1 MNKMRVAVIGLGVMG
16 RQHLR
21 IYKEMEGVEVAAV
34 HDVNA
39 AFARKIGEE
48 YGVEVVEDAER
59 LFAMEQLDAVSICTS
74 DEHHYALAK
83 LACQYGK
90 HVLMEKPLATDIG
103 QASDI
108 VKLVR
113 ESGIIMMVG
122 HTLRWDARYYRA
134 YEAVRS
140 GAVGAPL
147 HLFARRLN
155 SYANGKRIQGR
166 TSVLKFLGV
175 HDIDAIEWVTGD
187 RIVEVYTVEVHD
199 RLREYGTSDASLST
213 LKFASGAVGLYEC
226 GWVLPDHYSEID
238 AKLDIV
244 GTTGVVNVH
253 VLDQNIKVHTE
264 TRVQYPDTAYGV
276 ELYGQLSGIM
286 REELFSFVQAV
297 RSGAEPPI
305 SVEEAYRAVYIADCM
320 ERSAREGRPIA
331 IEGRLP

>member
-1 MNKMRVAVIGLGVMG
+1 MEKMRTAVIGLGVMG

-21 IYKEMEGVEVAAV
+21 IYKEMEGVELVAV
-34 HDVNA
+34 HDINESY
-39 AFARKIGEE
+39 ARQVGEE
-48 YGVEVVEDAER
+48 YGVQAVSSAEQ
-59 LFAMEQLDAVSICTS
+59 LFAMEELDAVSICTS

-83 LACQYGK
+83 LACKYGK

-108 VKLVR
+108 VRMVR
-113 ESGIIMMVG
+113 DSGIVMMVG
-122 HTLRWDARYYRA
+122 HTLRWDPRYYRA
-134 YEAVRS
+134 YEAVRAGS
-140 GAVGAPL
+140 IGAPL

-166 TSVLKFLGV
+166 TGVLMFLGV

-187 RIVEVYTVEVHD
+187 RIVEVYTVEVSN
-199 RLREYGTSDASLST
+199 RLKEYGTSDASLST

-244 GTTGVVNVH
+244 GTAGVVNVH
-253 VLDQNIKVHTE
+253 VLDQNIKVHTD
-264 TRVQYPDTAYGV
+264 TREHYPDTAYGV
-276 ELYGQLSGIM
+276 ELYGRISGIM
-286 REELFSFVQAV
+286 REELASFAQAV
-297 RSGAEPPI
+297 RSGAKLPI

-320 ERSAREGRPIA
+320 ERSAREGKPVSIGS
-331 IEGRLP
+331 ELP

>member
-1 MNKMRVAVIGLGVMG
+1 MKVAVIGLGVMG

-21 IYKEMEGVEVAAV
+21 IYKEMEGVEVVAV
-34 HDVNA
+34 HDANE
-39 AFARKIGEE
+39 AFARKVGEE
-48 YGVEVVEDAER
+48 FGVGVIADAER

-83 LACQYGK
+83 LACRYGK

-108 VKLVR
+108 VKMVR
-113 ESGIIMMVG
+113 QSGIKMMVG
-122 HTLRWDARYYRA
+122 HTLRWDPRYYRA
-134 YEAVRS
+134 YEAVRG
-140 GAVGAPL
+140 GAVGTPL

-187 RIVEVYTVEVHD
+187 RIVEVYTVEVYD
-199 RLREYGTSDASLST
+199 RLREFATSDASLST

-244 GTTGVVNVH
+244 GTAGVVNLH
-253 VLDQNIKVHTE
+253 VLDQNIKVHTG
-264 TRVQYPDTAYGV
+264 TREQYPDTSYGV
-276 ELYGQLSGIM
+276 ELYGRMSGIM
-286 REELFSFVQAV
+286 REELSSFVRAV
-297 RSGAEPPI
+297 RTGADLPI
-305 SVEEAYRAVYIADCM
+305 TVEEACRSVYIADCM
-320 ERSAREGRPIA
+320 ERSAREGQPIA
-331 IEGRLP
+331 IGSEIP

>member
-1 MNKMRVAVIGLGVMG
+1 MNRMKVAVIGLGVMG

-21 IYKEMEGVEVAAV
+21 IYKEMEGVEVVAV
-34 HDVNA
+34 HDANA
-39 AFARKIGEE
+39 AFARTIGEE
-48 YGVEVVEDAER
+48 FGVDVVEEAER
-59 LFAMEQLDAVSICTS
+59 LFATEALDAVSICTS
-74 DEHHYALAK
+74 DEHHYALAM
-83 LACQYGK
+83 LACRYGK

-108 VKLVR
+108 VKRVR
-113 ESGIIMMVG
+113 ESGIVMMVG

-134 YEAVRS
+134 YEAVRG
-140 GAVGAPL
+140 GAIGAPL

-187 RIVEVYTVEVHD
+187 RIVEVYTVEVHH
-199 RLREYGTSDASLST
+199 RLQEYATSDASLST

-244 GTTGVVNVH
+244 GTAGVVNVH
-253 VLDQNIKVHTE
+253 VLDQNIKVHTD
-264 TRVQYPDTAYGV
+264 TREHYPDTAYGV
-276 ELYGQLSGIM
+276 ELYGRMSGIM
-286 REELFSFVQAV
+286 REELASFVQAV
-297 RSGAEPPI
+297 RTGAEPPI
-305 SVEEAYRAVYIADCM
+305 SVEEACRAVYIAAAM

-331 IEGRLP
+331 IGSEMP

>member
-1 MNKMRVAVIGLGVMG
+1 MNKMRTAVIGLGVMG

-21 IYKEMEGVEVAAV
+21 IYKEMEGVELIAV
-34 HDVNA
+34 HDMNE
-39 AFARKIGEE
+39 AFAHKIGEE
-48 YGVEVVEDAER
+48 YGVNVVTDAEQ
-59 LFAMEQLDAVSICTS
+59 LFAMEELDAVSICTS

-90 HVLMEKPLATDIG
+90 HVLMEKPLATDIS
-103 QASDI
+103 QAADI
-108 VKLVR
+108 MRLVR
-113 ESGIIMMVG
+113 EAGIKMMVG
-122 HTLRWDARYYRA
+122 HTLRWDPRYYRA

-140 GAVGAPL
+140 GGIGEPL

-187 RIVEVYTVEVHD
+187 RIVEVYTVEVNN
-199 RLREYGTSDASLST
+199 RLQEYATSDASLST

-244 GTTGVVNVH
+244 GTEGVVNLH
-253 VLDQNIKVHTE
+253 VLDQNIKVHTG
-264 TRVQYPDTAYGV
+264 TRLEYPDTAYGV
-276 ELYGQLSGIM
+276 ELYGQMSGIM
-286 REELFSFVQAV
+286 REELSSFVQAV
-297 RSGAEPPI
+297 RTGTELPI
-305 SVEEAYRAVYIADCM
+305 AVEEAYRAVYIADCM
-320 ERSAREGRPIA
+320 ERSAREGQPIT
-331 IEGRLP
+331 IGSTSL